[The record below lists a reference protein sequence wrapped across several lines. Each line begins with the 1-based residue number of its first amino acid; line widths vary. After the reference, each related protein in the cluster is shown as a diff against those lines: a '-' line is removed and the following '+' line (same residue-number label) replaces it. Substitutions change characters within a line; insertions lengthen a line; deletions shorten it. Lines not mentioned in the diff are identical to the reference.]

1 MAVDPA
7 APTSSNTS
15 APPTAPPTSSAAASS
30 VGDSSAEGPAAAIVR
45 GTGRDRA
52 PGDPS
57 WTVAD
62 AAACY
67 GLDAWG
73 RDYFSIGPDGHV
85 RIRPAG
91 RAAGS
96 SGGSPG
102 DAAAPPAELPGSIDL
117 YELVRELRQRD
128 LGTPLLLRFPGILE
142 DRLRKIAEAFR
153 NAIDEFG
160 YGGAYRGVYPIKV
173 NQQRHIVEELMR
185 FGRDLGFGLE
195 AGSKP
200 ELLAVMALVEDADT
214 LVICNGFKDAQFA
227 EAVILSQK
235 LGRKV
240 IPVVEKFS
248 ELKEIIAQAKSHDV
262 RPAIGVRVKLSAA
275 GAGRWE
281 GSGGVRSK
289 FGLFISE
296 VLDAVELLRAE
307 GMLDCLKLVHFH
319 LGSQISDMRA
329 LKAALTEAARV
340 YVELARLGAGLE
352 YLDVGGGLG
361 VDYDGSGTGAGHET
375 SINYSLAEYA
385 NNVVYH
391 VGEVCRAAGVAE
403 PTLIS
408 ESGRA
413 IAAHHSVLVM
423 DVLGWSGFDRFE
435 PPAALDAEAM
445 AALPEP
451 VRTLYETYEAFDV
464 SHQRE
469 YLHDAQ
475 VARDQAVSLFSL
487 GYCSLQQRGL
497 AERLYYAICWRVY
510 RSLRET
516 PELSNSAA
524 RELAGLEKL
533 LSDTYFCNGS
543 IFQSLPDS
551 WAIGQL
557 FPVMPI
563 HRLDEEPTCR
573 GVLADITCDS
583 DGKIEHFVAPPG
595 SGLPEVPVLPL
606 HPFHGGD
613 YLLGFFLVGAYQETL
628 GDLHNLFGDTNAVHV
643 TVDDS
648 GRPQI
653 EEVVEGDTIADVLG
667 YVQYDPREL
676 RRTFR
681 QTLERA
687 VREGKLD
694 VEESA
699 VLRRFYEQGLAGY
712 TYLT

>member
-1 MAVDPA
+1 MNPVAEPASETAAWSVD
-7 APTSSNTS
+7 
-15 APPTAPPTSSAAASS
+15 
-30 VGDSSAEGPAAAIVR
+30 
-45 GTGRDRA
+45 
-52 PGDPS
+52 
-57 WTVAD
+57 D
-62 AAACY
+62 AARLY

-73 RDYFSIGPDGHV
+73 QDYFSIEPDGHV
-85 RIRPAG
+85 HIWP
-91 RAAGS
+91 
-96 SGGSPG
+96 GGKQESPG
-102 DAAAPPAELPGSIDL
+102 QLACRGGRSLDL
-117 YELVRELRQRD
+117 HALIQELRQRD
-128 LGTPLLLRFPGILE
+128 LPTPLLLRFPGILE
-142 DRLRKIAEAFR
+142 DRLRKISGAFAD
-153 NAIDEFG
+153 AIREFD
-160 YGGAYRGVYPIKV
+160 YGGSYRGVYPIKV
-173 NQQRHIVEELMR
+173 NQQRHIVEELIR
-185 FGRDLGFGLE
+185 YGRGLGFGLE

-200 ELLAVMALVEDADT
+200 ELLAVMALVEDPDT

-235 LGRKV
+235 LGRNV

-248 ELKEIIAQAKSHDV
+248 ELREIIVQAKRHDV
-262 RPAIGVRVKLSAA
+262 RPCIGVRVKLASA
-275 GAGRWE
+275 GSGRWE
-281 GSGGVRSK
+281 SSGGVRSK

-296 VLDAVELLRAE
+296 VLDAVRLLEAE

-329 LKAALTEAARV
+329 LKSALTEAARV
-340 YVELARLGAGLE
+340 YVELVDLGAGLQ

-361 VDYDGSGTGAGHET
+361 VDYDGSRSGNDS

-391 VGEVCRAAGVAE
+391 VKEVCRAAEVDE
-403 PTLIS
+403 PTLIT

-413 IAAHHSVLVM
+413 LAAHHSVLVM

-435 PPAALDAEAM
+435 APGTLGAAELDD
-445 AALPEP
+445 LPDP
-451 VRTLYETYEAFDV
+451 VRTLYETLDAFDE
-464 SHQRE
+464 SHVRE

-475 VARDQAVSLFSL
+475 LARDQVMSLFSL
-487 GYCSLQQRGL
+487 GYCTLEQRGL

-510 RSLRET
+510 RAVREMI
-516 PELSNSAA
+516 PVPDDFAA
-524 RELAGLEKL
+524 LEKL
-533 LSDTYFCNGS
+533 LSDIYFCNGS

-551 WAIGQL
+551 WAIDQL

-583 DGKIEHFVAPPG
+583 DGKIERFVAPPG
-595 SGLPEVPVLPL
+595 SGKADVPVLPL
-606 HPFHGGD
+606 HPFTGGD

-643 TVDDS
+643 TVDAA
-648 GRPQI
+648 GRAQI
-653 EEVVEGDTIADVLG
+653 EEVVEGDTIEDVLR

-676 RRTFR
+676 RRSFR

-687 VREGKLD
+687 VQDGKLNI
-694 VEESA
+694 EESA
-699 VLRRFYEQGLAGY
+699 VLRRFYETGLAGY